1 MIVSWNWLKDYVPLN
16 MPLSEAEERLAM
28 AGLNHEGTETIG
40 DDFAIDLEVTSNRP
54 DCLGHL
60 GVARE
65 IAVLWDE
72 DLKIPEP
79 SPMTSSA
86 HVTDVASVSIESPEL
101 CPRYT
106 ARLIRGVKV
115 GPSPDWLAQ
124 RLQTLG
130 IAVISNLVD
139 ITNYVMMECGQPL
152 HAFDF
157 AQLEGGKII
166 VRDARK
172 DEPFVAIDHRE
183 YALQPGMCVIAD
195 GSRPVALG
203 GVMGGADSEVSET
216 TVDVLIE
223 AADFSPLSI
232 RSTARALR
240 LHSPSSYR
248 FERGVDPAGIDWAS
262 RRASEMILDL
272 AGGEL
277 MEGVID
283 VQPNPPKPRSPVVFR
298 FSQVKRILGIELDSA
313 RVIEIL
319 ENLGVQRT
327 SGDQASAQFQPPSWR
342 RDLTREIDLIEEV
355 ARIHGYDEIP
365 EDVGVPMAPSHRRDV
380 DRVKQT
386 IRQVLLASG
395 FSEAMTASV
404 VDEKS
409 SKAFSPWTDAEPI
422 RSSTPMLRGANCLRR
437 SLVPSLLESRRV
449 NESLANETIE
459 LFETAKVYLPRT
471 GELPEEP
478 TMVSLTSGS
487 DFYEVKGVIEA
498 IVSALHV
505 GEDLETKPL
514 NDSYLKSDQSCLLL
528 LDGKLLG
535 YLGVVSAAAAK
546 EASLR
551 GATTVAEIRM
561 DVLQDAACLVPQFQ
575 PLSPYPAIN
584 YDFNFIVNEDVVWA
598 DLASSVKQAGGDCL
612 EDIHYQETYRDP
624 ERDGPGRKRLM
635 LSVRLRSASQT
646 MTGDQADAIRQGIIA
661 ACEKNHG
668 AALLG

>member
-28 AGLNHEGTETIG
+28 AGLNHEGTEKIG

-54 DCLGHL
+54 DCLGHV

-72 DLKIPEP
+72 NLTVPNP
-79 SPMTSSA
+79 APVTSATGIS
-86 HVTDVASVSIESPEL
+86 DVASVSIEAPEL
-101 CPRYT
+101 CSRYN

-130 IAVISNLVD
+130 LAVISNVVD

-157 AQLEGGKII
+157 AHLKGGKII
-166 VRDARK
+166 VRGATK
-172 DEPFVAIDHRE
+172 DEPFMAIDHRQ
-183 YALQPGMCVIAD
+183 YVLRPGMCVIAD
-195 GSRPVALG
+195 ESRPVALG
-203 GVMGGADSEVSET
+203 GVMGGADSEVSES

-223 AADFSPLSI
+223 AADFTPLAI

-262 RRASEMILDL
+262 RRACEMILDL

-277 MEGVID
+277 LDGVID
-283 VQPNPPKPRSPVVFR
+283 VEPDPPAAREPVVFR
-298 FSQVKRILGIELDSA
+298 FSQVKRILGIELEAS
-313 RVIEIL
+313 RVEDIL
-319 ENLGVQRT
+319 SRLGMDRVE
-327 SGDQASAQFQPPSWR
+327 GDKQSAQFVAPTWR

-365 EDVGVPMAPSHRRDV
+365 EDVGVPMAPSNRRDV
-380 DRVKQT
+380 DRVKQVV
-386 IRQVLLASG
+386 RQVLLASG

-409 SKAFSPWTDAEPI
+409 SSAYSPWSQAEPI
-422 RSSTPMLRGANCLRR
+422 RSSTPMLRGADCLRR
-437 SLVPSLLESRRV
+437 SLIPSLLESRRI
-449 NESLANETIE
+449 NESLANDTIE
-459 LFETAKVYLPRT
+459 LFETAKVYLPRE
-471 GELPEEP
+471 GQLPEEP
-478 TMVSLTSGS
+478 VMISLTSGR
-487 DFYEVKGVIEA
+487 DFFAVKGVIEA
-498 IVSALHV
+498 ILSALQV
-505 GEDLETKPL
+505 DGT
-514 NDSYLKSDQSCLLL
+514 LKTVPVTDPFLDTQQSCQLLI
-528 LDGKLLG
+528 DDEVFGF
-535 YLGVVSAAAAK
+535 LGVVSAASTKA
-546 EASLR
+546 ASLR
-551 GATTVAEIRM
+551 NPTTIAEIRM
-561 DVLQDAACLVPQFQ
+561 DVLQKTSRLVPQFN

-584 YDFNFIVNEDVVWA
+584 YDFNFIVDENVAWA
-598 DLASSVKQAGGDCL
+598 EIAGTVGEAGGECL

-635 LSVRLRSASQT
+635 LSVRLRSDQQT
-646 MTGDQADAIRQGIIA
+646 LTGEQADEIRQAIIS
-661 ACEKNHG
+661 ACEKQHG